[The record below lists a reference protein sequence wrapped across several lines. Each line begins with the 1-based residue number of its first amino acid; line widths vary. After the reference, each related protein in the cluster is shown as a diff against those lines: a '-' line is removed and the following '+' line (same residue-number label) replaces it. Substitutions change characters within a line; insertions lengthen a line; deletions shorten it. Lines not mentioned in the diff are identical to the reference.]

1 MSYFTIKELEH
12 SNKAVKLGI
21 DNTIPNDLLKNANV
35 LISTLNVIREAYG
48 KPITISSGY
57 RCKDL
62 NKAVNGE
69 KTSAHLMAHAADIT
83 CDNNKKLYQLI
94 IDLRKSG
101 KIKYDQNMN
110 EKNYT
115 WIHISVDGRFRSQDF
130 AL

>member
-101 KIKYDQNMN
+101 KIKYDQNIN

-115 WIHISVDGRFRSQDF
+115 
-130 AL
+130 